1 MATEHRVTFGQ
12 VIITAIGL
20 ALLAGQQNWASD
32 NLIWSLLLGGIGLG
46 ILLGRGR
53 SQQPDHQPADRG
65 KAQIG
70 SPQDHGPR

>member
-32 NLIWSLLLGGIGLG
+32 NLIWSPLLGGIDLG
-46 ILLGRGR
+46 ILLRRGR
-53 SQQPDHQPADRG
+53 NQQPDHQPADRG

-70 SPQDHGPR
+70 SPHDHGPR